1 MESLSGGRVSANG
14 RGTSCI
20 WQADDLSLKTMVGS
34 TGRVR
39 GPLLVKKETGTH
51 FTTFSQENPMMK
63 SIIVGAVAS
72 PANQGDTSGH
82 GHQQSSTG
90 RSCDDAEQADGRAQ
104 PKDKVNLRRL
114 LRIGTWNVRS
124 MTDPSKLHI
133 LTKEMDRCNIQIC
146 GLAEIRWI
154 GKGHF
159 STDSGQTIYYSGSD
173 RLKRAGVGFILSKQ
187 ATKCVLGYN
196 PVSNRVISIRLQA
209 KPVNISLIQVYAP
222 TTTADEETIASFYH
236 EVQDTLSK
244 TPSSDI
250 TIVMGDFNAKVG
262 SGVVDSDATGRFGL
276 GEQNE
281 RGEMLIDFC
290 NENELV
296 ITNTLFQQHPRR
308 LYTWVSPD
316 GKTRNQIDYIAIKR
330 RWRSSVKAAKT
341 YPGADCGSDHQL
353 LVSSIRTKLKL
364 IKRNT
369 PPRRYDLNKISEKY
383 RIEVRNSFQMLL
395 EMDEEW
401 TPNELG
407 SAQRKL

>member
-20 WQADDLSLKTMVGS
+20 WQADDLSLKTMAGS

-72 PANQGDTSGH
+72 PANQGDTSGPGGKSN

-250 TIVMGDFNAKVG
+250 TIVMGYFNAKVG

-341 YPGADCGSDHQL
+341 YPGADCGSDHQ
-353 LVSSIRTKLKL
+353 
-364 IKRNT
+364 
-369 PPRRYDLNKISEKY
+369 
-383 RIEVRNSFQMLL
+383 
-395 EMDEEW
+395 
-401 TPNELG
+401 
-407 SAQRKL
+407 